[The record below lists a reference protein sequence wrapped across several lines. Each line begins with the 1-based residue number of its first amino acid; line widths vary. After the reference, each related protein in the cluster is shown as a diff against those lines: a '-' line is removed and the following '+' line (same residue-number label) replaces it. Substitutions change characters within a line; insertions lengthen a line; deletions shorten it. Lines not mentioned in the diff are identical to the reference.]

1 MRQRRLSTLR
11 WRAIV
16 GTEHVLGRIL
26 LRANLAGLAA
36 RECSV
41 PYARGCNGYGSDH
54 EASLRRI
61 ACDRSIWAGGGVKPW
76 TVACSVCGDLLKD
89 ENGETLFAETKR
101 AAALAAFVAGWDV
114 DLSSENENEHEH
126 VCPKHLQRKA
136 A

>member
-1 MRQRRLSTLR
+1 M
-11 WRAIV
+11 
-16 GTEHVLGRIL
+16 
-26 LRANLAGLAA
+26 
-36 RECSV
+36 
-41 PYARGCNGYGSDH
+41 
-54 EASLRRI
+54 
-61 ACDRSIWAGGGVKPW
+61 KPW